1 MICMVLQIK
10 NWDTEELYGLLY
22 FPQLT
27 SSKKKKKK
35 KKKFKLQAFL
45 TSKPVHS
52 SSTLQNLLS
61 IQISISQLILYFSKL
76 IECQPQL
83 SL

>member
-27 SSKKKKKK
+27 SSKKKKEKEK
-35 KKKFKLQAFL
+35 EIQTPGLSDFKTCA
-45 TSKPVHS
+45 
-52 SSTLQNLLS
+52 
-61 IQISISQLILYFSKL
+61 LI
-76 IECQPQL
+76 
-83 SL
+83 